1 MILIIAIRSIKY
13 TWRICLLGNSFEL
26 TVVMFERAAS
36 NSLLFI
42 DFLGEP
48 SGKVSD
54 GGEGD
59 RGYVMAFSKLTATFV
74 LCVTVNNLPR
84 MSLCEA
90 ICFSCLFFFDS
101 YFRLCLVMANF
112 KFFDRWKKSISESP
126 ERRLTKSFF
135 NSIPFSFM
143 DNKLMAI
150 DSSTGEAETKWY
162 NWSFS
167 SSKLNGLR
175 K

>member
-1 MILIIAIRSIKY
+1 MPYCFGIVLSSFHVNERMVSFDFGMILIIVIRSIKY
-13 TWRICLLGNSFEL
+13 TLRICLLGNSFEL

-54 GGEGD
+54 GGGD
-59 RGYVMAFSKLTATFV
+59 RGYVMTFSKLTATFV

-90 ICFSCLFFFDS
+90 ICFSYLF
-101 YFRLCLVMANF
+101 
-112 KFFDRWKKSISESP
+112 
-126 ERRLTKSFF
+126 
-135 NSIPFSFM
+135 
-143 DNKLMAI
+143 
-150 DSSTGEAETKWY
+150 
-162 NWSFS
+162 
-167 SSKLNGLR
+167 
-175 K
+175 